1 MSCRPA
7 PDEVLMT
14 RVFLAVVIAAAVSAP
29 VVPAAQDQTF
39 RGGIH
44 TVSVYASVLDR
55 SGRLVTDLTKDDFE
69 VYDDGRRQELA
80 VFANVNQPITI
91 VVMLDR
97 SGSVSRHFALV
108 RNAAAVFVDNLND
121 TDRARIGSFSNRVQ
135 VDPAGFT
142 ADKEELTRILHEE
155 LQNAGATP
163 LWNAAAVA
171 MRALNQEPGRRVI
184 LMFTD
189 GYDNPGGDGP
199 NTTFLEVRDRAQAD
213 EVMVYG
219 IGLADDCGAA
229 NRVPSPFS
237 PVRFQARRPGR
248 GGPMRRPPGGMGR
261 PPRPPIPMPI
271 PTIPG
276 RPGRFPRPG
285 EPLSRPPASPP
296 VDPCAGSR
304 PDPALRELAI
314 ESGGGY
320 FELRDAEHLG
330 STFARVADE
339 LHQQYLLGFAPAALD
354 GKVHTLEVR
363 VKDVGMTVRARRSYL
378 AQPK

>member
-7 PDEVLMT
+7 PDEVPVT
-14 RVFLAVVIAAAVSAP
+14 RVFVAVVIAAAVLAP

-55 SGRLVTDLTKDDFE
+55 AGRLVTDLTKDDFE

-108 RNAAAVFVDNLND
+108 RNAATAFVNNLTD
-121 TDRARIGSFSNRVQ
+121 TDRARIGSFSHRVQ
-135 VDPAGFT
+135 VDPPRFT
-142 ADKEELTRILHEE
+142 ADKGELTRILHEE
-155 LQNAGATP
+155 LQDAGATP
-163 LWNAAAVA
+163 LWNAASIA
-171 MRALNQEPGRRVI
+171 MQALDQEPGRRVI

-189 GYDNPGGDGP
+189 GYDNPGGNGP
-199 NTTFLEVRDRAQAD
+199 NTTFPEVRDRAQAD

-229 NRVPSPFS
+229 NRMPSPFN
-237 PVRFQARRPGR
+237 PARFQARRPGR

-261 PPRPPIPMPI
+261 PPRPPIPIPI
-271 PTIPG
+271 PSIPG
-276 RPGRFPRPG
+276 GRGRFPRPG
-285 EPLSRPPASPP
+285 EPLTRPPASPP
-296 VDPCAGSR
+296 ADPCAGSR

-339 LHQQYLLGFAPAALD
+339 LHQQYLLGFTPAALD
-354 GKVHTLEVR
+354 GKTHTLEVR
-363 VKDVGMTVRARRSYL
+363 VRDPGMTVRARKSYL

>member
-1 MSCRPA
+1 MPPCS
-7 PDEVLMT
+7 DEVLMT

-55 SGRLVTDLTKDDFE
+55 AGRLVTDLTKDDFE
-69 VYDDGRRQELA
+69 VYDDGRRQELG

-108 RNAAAVFVDNLND
+108 RNAAAAFVDNLND

-155 LQNAGATP
+155 LQNAGPTP

-229 NRVPSPFS
+229 NRMPSPFS
-237 PVRFQARRPGR
+237 SARFQARRPGR
-248 GGPMRRPPGGMGR
+248 GGPMRRPPVGMGR

-285 EPLSRPPASPP
+285 EPLTRPPASPP
-296 VDPCAGSR
+296 ADPCAGSR

-320 FELRDAEHLG
+320 FELRDAEYLG

-339 LHQQYLLGFAPAALD
+339 LHQQYLLGFTAAALD
-354 GKVHTLEVR
+354 GKIHTLDVR
-363 VKDVGMTVRARRSYL
+363 VRDAGMTVRARKTYL
-378 AQPK
+378 AQSK